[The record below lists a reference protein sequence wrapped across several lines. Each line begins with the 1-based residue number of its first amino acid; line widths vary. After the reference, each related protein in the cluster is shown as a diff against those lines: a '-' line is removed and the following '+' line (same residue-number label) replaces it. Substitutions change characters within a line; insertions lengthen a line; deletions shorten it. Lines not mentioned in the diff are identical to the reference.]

1 MGTIG
6 VNGCAVG
13 GLGAQGSDPRKAGYP
28 GGLDAQ
34 GMDAQGMCS
43 CPHSPPCCVTAAQLS
58 GSGCSAGP
66 PAAGTASAAP
76 GAPGF
81 VLQYPKDKG

>member
-34 GMDAQGMCS
+34 GMDAQGIV
-43 CPHSPPCCVTAAQLS
+43 PVPTHRHAV
-58 GSGCSAGP
+58 
-66 PAAGTASAAP
+66 
-76 GAPGF
+76 
-81 VLQYPKDKG
+81 